1 MVRGDVREQ
10 EQRVEARVFGLVSQA
25 LG

>member
-1 MVRGDVREQ
+1 MVRGDVRE
-10 EQRVEARVFGLVSQA
+10 ERAEARVFGLVSQA